1 MTLLAPKNT
10 LRHQLAR
17 PLCVKRDMTRVSAT
31 KTAKAVG
38 ALVEFYGNGAL
49 ANPEQMAI
57 QFYLLQHAMSDVR
70 QRFAMDEPLGD
81 AVDVVELHHEL
92 GVELGQRMFTYLLLI
107 CTREA
112 RHAAGGVTFFG
123 TMKKQ
128 FGQEFVTFMAG
139 IKGTGSS
146 AAVQKFIETPPDV
159 ELGTYC
165 DALAWTFYHGKFH
178 GGYGGEAWGKI
189 ADLLAWFVRGDIT
202 AEMMLDTAFTL
213 AHNGGPIFNKG
224 LVFTHYDTQAL
235 RMVLDIQAAGQIP
248 AMLDSTTDYKCLLN
262 IISPTVRGIF
272 KKCATALGAEFG
284 GRIDWFKVAAGPLA
298 SVYAYSEQKSTQA
311 ALHGVPEWVADDVKK
326 AEAAKAEELAA
337 QKAVVEA
344 TNKKTAELKAVKA
357 GAHFTVGVGMPL
369 KKEQRN
375 GQ

>member
-17 PLCVKRDMTRVSAT
+17 PLCVKRDMTHVNAT
-31 KTAKAVG
+31 RTARAVG
-38 ALVEFYGNGAL
+38 ALVEKYGNGDL
-49 ANPEQMAI
+49 ANPEQMAV

-81 AVDVVELHHEL
+81 VVEVVELHHEH

-112 RHAAGGVTFFG
+112 RHASWSTDLCGTLVNKFG
-123 TMKKQ
+123 TPFRSFLDM
-128 FGQEFVTFMAG
+128 
-139 IKGTGSS
+139 IKGTGSGV
-146 AAVQKFIETPPDV
+146 AVDHFIHTPPDMD
-159 ELGTYC
+159 LGAYC
-165 DALAWTFYHGKFH
+165 DALAWTFYNGSFS
-178 GGYGGEAWGKI
+178 GGFGGEAWGKI
-189 ADLLAWFVRGDIT
+189 ADLLAWFVRGDVT

-224 LVFTHYDTQAL
+224 LVFTQYDTDAL

-248 AMLDSTTDYKCLLN
+248 AMLASIAAYKCLSSV
-262 IISPTVRGIF
+262 ISPTAKKIF
-272 KKCATALGAEFG
+272 NKCVIALGHEFAG
-284 GRIDWFKVAAGPLA
+284 DLDWFKIAAGPLSSA
-298 SVYAYSEQKSTQA
+298 HAYTEQKSIQSQIY
-311 ALHGVPEWVADDVKK
+311 GVPDWVADDVKK

-337 QKAVVEA
+337 QKAMA
-344 TNKKTAELKAVKA
+344 DDNQKKAKELKAVKA
-357 GAHFTVGVGMPL
+357 APHFDVGVGIPL